1 MENENNQP
9 VVNQAD
15 NKPFS
20 FKKEISTPM
29 AILAAGVIIAI
40 AVIYSNTGGIG
51 KPDNAAETPK
61 APQAQVSA
69 PQFKQCLDSGRNSQ
83 KVEEDSQDA
92 VASGGRGTPYNVI
105 VGKDGKFFAFSG
117 ALPYA
122 QVKEMTDNALA
133 GKAQTRKSD
142 VEVSLIKMKPVSD
155 GDHILGDKN
164 ASVKIVEFSDTECP
178 FCKRF
183 HTTMQQVVKDN
194 NGQVAWVY
202 RHFPL
207 DQLHS
212 KARKEA
218 EATECAAEMGGSEK
232 FWAYLNRIMEVTPS
246 NNGLDP
252 AELPAI
258 AAYVGLK

>member
-1 MENENNQP
+1 MENEDNQLS
-9 VVNQAD
+9 NQTD

-29 AILAAGVIIAI
+29 AILAAGVIIAL
-40 AVIYSNTGGIG
+40 AVIYSNTGGTG
-51 KPDNAAETPK
+51 KQDNVAETPK
-61 APQAQVSA
+61 GPQAQVSA
-69 PQFKQCLDSGRNSQ
+69 PQFKQCLDSGRNAQ
-83 KVEEDSQDA
+83 KVEDDSQDA
-92 VASGGRGTPYNVI
+92 VASGGRGTPYSVI
-105 VGKDGKFFAFSG
+105 VGRDGKLFAFSG

-142 VEVSLIKMKPVSD
+142 VDASLINMKPVSD
-155 GDHILGDKN
+155 SDHILGDKN
-164 ASVKIVEFSDTECP
+164 APVKIVEFSDTECP

-183 HTTMQQVVKDN
+183 HVTMQQVVKDS
-194 NGQVAWVY
+194 NGQTAWVY

-218 EATECAAEMGGSEK
+218 EATECVAELGGNEK

-252 AELPAI
+252 AELLNT

>member
-61 APQAQVSA
+61 SPQAQVSA

-207 DQLHS
+207 DQLH
-212 KARKEA
+212 
-218 EATECAAEMGGSEK
+218 
-232 FWAYLNRIMEVTPS
+232 
-246 NNGLDP
+246 
-252 AELPAI
+252 
-258 AAYVGLK
+258 

>member
-1 MENENNQP
+1 MENENNQS
-9 VVNQAD
+9 NA
-15 NKPFS
+15 PFS

-40 AVIYSNTGGIG
+40 AVIYSNTGGDRG
-51 KPDNAAETPK
+51 SKQPTDAAK
-61 APQAQVSA
+61 APATPQAQVSA
-69 PQFKQCLDSGRNSQ
+69 PQFKQCLDSGRNAQ

-92 VASGGRGTPYNVI
+92 VASGGRGTPFNVI
-105 VGKDGKFFAFSG
+105 VDKNGKLFAFSG

-122 QVKEMTDNALA
+122 QVKEMADNALA

-142 VEVSLIKMKPVSD
+142 IEASLINMKPISD
-155 GDHILGDKN
+155 SDHILGDKN
-164 ASVKIVEFSDTECP
+164 APVKIVEFSDTECP

-183 HTTMQQVVKDN
+183 HTTMQQVVKDS
-194 NGQVAWVY
+194 NGQIAWVY

-218 EATECAAEMGGSEK
+218 EATECAAEMGGNEK
-232 FWAYLNRIMEVTPS
+232 FWAYLNRLMEVTPA

-252 AELPAI
+252 AELLTI

>member
-9 VVNQAD
+9 VIKQAD

-20 FKKEISTPM
+20 FKKEISTPT
-29 AILAAGVIIAI
+29 AILAAGVIIAL
-40 AVIYSNTGGIG
+40 AVIYSNTGGTG
-51 KPDNAAETPK
+51 KPDNVAETPK
-61 APQAQVSA
+61 APKTQVSA
-69 PQFKQCLDSGRNSQ
+69 PQFKQCLDSGRNAQ
-83 KVEEDSQDA
+83 KVEEDLQDA
-92 VASGGRGTPYNVI
+92 VASGGLGTPYNVI
-105 VGKDGKFFAFSG
+105 VGKDGKLFAFSG

-122 QVKEMTDNALA
+122 QVKEMVDNTLA
-133 GKAQTRKSD
+133 GKVQTRKSD
-142 VEVSLIKMKPVSD
+142 VGVNLINMKAISD
-155 GDHILGDKN
+155 GDHILGNRN
-164 ASVKIVEFSDTECP
+164 ASVKIVEFADMECP

-183 HTTMQQVVKDN
+183 HVTMQQVVKDS

-218 EATECAAEMGGSEK
+218 EAVECAAEMGGNEK
-232 FWAYLNRIMEVTPS
+232 FWAYLDRIMEVTPS

-252 AELPAI
+252 AELLNT

>member
-1 MENENNQP
+1 
-9 VVNQAD
+9 
-15 NKPFS
+15 
-20 FKKEISTPM
+20 M
-29 AILAAGVIIAI
+29 AILAAGVIIAF

-61 APQAQVSA
+61 SPQAQVSA
-69 PQFKQCLDSGRNSQ
+69 PQFKQCLDSGRNAQ

-92 VASGGRGTPYNVI
+92 VASGGRGTPFNVI
-105 VGKDGKFFAFSG
+105 VDKNGKLFAFSG

-122 QVKEMTDNALA
+122 QVKEMADNALA

-142 VEVSLIKMKPVSD
+142 IEASLINMKPISD
-155 GDHILGDKN
+155 SDHILGDKN
-164 ASVKIVEFSDTECP
+164 APVKIVEFSDTECP

-183 HTTMQQVVKDN
+183 HTTMQQVVKDS

-218 EATECAAEMGGSEK
+218 EATECAAEMGGNEK
-232 FWAYLNRIMEVTPS
+232 FWAYLNRLMEVTPA

-252 AELPAI
+252 AELLTI
-258 AAYVGLK
+258 ASYAGLK